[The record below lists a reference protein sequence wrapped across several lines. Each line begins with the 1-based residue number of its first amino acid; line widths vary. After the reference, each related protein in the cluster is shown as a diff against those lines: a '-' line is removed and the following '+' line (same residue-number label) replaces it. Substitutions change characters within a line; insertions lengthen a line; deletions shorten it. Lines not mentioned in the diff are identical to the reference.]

1 MSDYKTPG
9 VYIEETS
16 TLANSVASVSTAVP
30 AFVGYTQRAGVNNG
44 LFYEPTTVSTLK
56 EYESLF
62 GQAADETITVNVS
75 GDSIV
80 SFQFPQK
87 VTDLY
92 YSMQMFFNNGGES
105 CYIVALD
112 ASDGLSEVKRF
123 ENGIDALELEDEPT
137 LIVVPGAIH
146 LLNNDFYSIYQR
158 VLNQCNK
165 MKDRF
170 AIIDVIDSGSVSEDA
185 TTFRTGISANNLE
198 YGAAYYPYLT
208 TTLNYQYSDTS
219 VIVAEGDSKVTLGK
233 KGESNTALYN
243 AIKSEI
249 GNHYLTLPPSAAVAG
264 VYASVDRDRGVWKA
278 PANVSLSYVS
288 GPNRKLTEE
297 DNDLLN
303 VDATSGK
310 SINAIRNFTGKGTL
324 VWGARTLA
332 GNDNQWRYV
341 SVRRLFTYIEES
353 IQKSTAFAVF
363 EPNNA
368 MTWLKLRSMVES
380 FLDTIWRQG
389 ALAGGKAEDAYFV
402 QVGLG
407 TTMTSQDI
415 LDGKLIIKVGIAA
428 VRPAEFI
435 ILEFSHK
442 VQTS

>member
-16 TLANSVASVSTAVP
+16 TLASSVASVSTAVP
-30 AFVGYTQRAGVNNG
+30 AFIGYTQKAGVNNG
-44 LFYEPTTVSTLK
+44 LFYKPTAVSTIK

-75 GDSIV
+75 GESIV
-80 SFQFPQK
+80 SLQFPQK
-87 VTDLY
+87 VTDLH
-92 YSMQMFFNNGGES
+92 YSMQMFFNNGGER

-112 ASDGLSEVKRF
+112 ASDELSEVKRF
-123 ENGIDALELEDEPT
+123 ENGIDALKLEDEPT
-137 LIVVPGAIH
+137 LIVVPGAIY
-146 LLNNDFYSIYQR
+146 LSRNDFYSLYQR
-158 VLNQCNK
+158 VLNQCSK

-170 AIIDVIDSGSVSEDA
+170 AIIDVIDSGMVSEDA
-185 TTFRTGISANNLE
+185 EAFRTGIGANYLE

-208 TTLNYQYSDTS
+208 TTLNYQFSDTS
-219 VIVAEGDSKVTLGK
+219 VTVVEGDSKKTLGE
-233 KGESNTALYN
+233 KGKGTALYN

-249 GNHYLTLPPSAAVAG
+249 ENHYLTLPPSAALAG

-278 PANVSLSYVS
+278 PANVSLSSVS

>member
-16 TLANSVASVSTAVP
+16 TLESSVASVSTAVP
-30 AFVGYTQRAGVNNG
+30 AFIGYTEKAGVNNG
-44 LFYEPTTVSTLK
+44 LFYKPTAVSTLK

-80 SFQFPQK
+80 GLQFPQK
-87 VTDLY
+87 ITDLY

-112 ASDGLSEVKRF
+112 SSDELSEVKRF
-123 ENGIDALELEDEPT
+123 ENGIDALKLEDEPT

-146 LLNNDFYSIYQR
+146 LSNNDFYSLYQR
-158 VLNQCNK
+158 VLNQCSK

-170 AIIDVIDSGSVSEDA
+170 AIIDVIDSGMVSEDA
-185 TTFRTGISANNLE
+185 EAFRTGIGANNLE

-208 TTLNYQYSDTS
+208 TTLNYQFSDTS
-219 VIVAEGDSKVTLGK
+219 VIVVEGDSKKTLAEKGK
-233 KGESNTALYN
+233 GTALYN

-249 GNHYLTLPPSAAVAG
+249 ETHYLTLPPSAAVAG

-303 VDATSGK
+303 IDATSGK

>member
-16 TLANSVASVSTAVP
+16 TLASSVASVSTAVP
-30 AFVGYTQRAGVNNG
+30 AFIGYTQKAGVNNG
-44 LFYEPTTVSTLK
+44 LFYKPTAVSTLK

-75 GDSIV
+75 GDSVV
-80 SFQFPQK
+80 SLQFPQR

-112 ASDGLSEVKRF
+112 SSDELSEVKRF
-123 ENGIDALELEDEPT
+123 ENGIDALKLEDEPT

-146 LLNNDFYSIYQR
+146 LSNNDFYSQYQR
-158 VLNQCNK
+158 VLNQCSK

-170 AIIDVIDSGSVSEDA
+170 AIIDVIDSGMVSEDA
-185 TTFRTGISANNLE
+185 EAFRTGIGANNLE

-208 TTLNYQYSDTS
+208 TTLNYQFSDTS
-219 VIVAEGDSKVTLGK
+219 VIVVEGDSKKTLGE
-233 KGESNTALYN
+233 KGKGTALYN
-243 AIKSEI
+243 DIKSEI
-249 GNHYLTLPPSAAVAG
+249 ENHYLTLPPSAAVAG

-303 VDATSGK
+303 VDAISGK

>member
-16 TLANSVASVSTAVP
+16 TLASSVASVSTAVP
-30 AFVGYTQRAGVNNG
+30 AFIGYTQKAGINNG
-44 LFYEPTTVSTLK
+44 LFYRPTAVSTIK

-75 GDSIV
+75 DDSIV
-80 SFQFPQK
+80 SLQFPQK

-112 ASDGLSEVKRF
+112 SSDELSEVKRF
-123 ENGIDALELEDEPT
+123 ENGIDALKLEDEPT

-146 LLNNDFYSIYQR
+146 LSNNDFYSLYQR
-158 VLNQCNK
+158 VLNQCSK

-170 AIIDVIDSGSVSEDA
+170 AIIDVIDSGMVSEDA
-185 TTFRTGISANNLE
+185 EAFRTGISANNLE

-208 TTLNYQYSDTS
+208 TTLNYQFSDTS
-219 VIVAEGDSKVTLGK
+219 VIVVEGDSKKTLAEKGK
-233 KGESNTALYN
+233 GTALYN
-243 AIKSEI
+243 AIKSAIE
-249 GNHYLTLPPSAAVAG
+249 NHYLTLPPSATVAG

-288 GPNRKLTEE
+288 GPNRKLKEE

-303 VDATSGK
+303 IDATSGK

-415 LDGKLIIKVGIAA
+415 LDGKLVIKVGIAA